1 MRNYNPA
8 QRTFAYGLLNLR
20 LEFRDFLKRNVDLAF
35 YANNVAGTE
44 ACLPEFTG
52 VLNSAPNGTFGV
64 PNTSGLLQCV
74 PLPPRMT
81 GVQLSYRY

>member
-1 MRNYNPA
+1 M
-8 QRTFAYGLLNLR
+8 LNFR
-20 LEFRDFLKRNVDLAF
+20 LEFEDFLQPNTNLSFFV
-35 YANNVAGTE
+35 NNVTNTK

-74 PLPPRMT
+74 PLAPRMA
-81 GVQLSYRY
+81 VPQLSYRY